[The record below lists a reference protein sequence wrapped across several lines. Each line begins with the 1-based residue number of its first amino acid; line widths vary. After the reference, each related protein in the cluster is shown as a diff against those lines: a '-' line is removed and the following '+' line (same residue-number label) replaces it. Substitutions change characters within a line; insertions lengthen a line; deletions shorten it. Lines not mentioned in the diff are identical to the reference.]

1 MFWKGQRAHLLG
13 SLTSS
18 VFYLQILSALE
29 RDEQARRQRLR
40 CKLEQVIDT
49 MALSSWGPSSSTST
63 SSCSLHILSPF
74 CLSLSPSPSLFSTR
88 KKKKKKS
95 STPTPNHTEKSG
107 LKQWNCTPGWEG
119 GVRQRWAGP
128 VFAYVCT
135 FVCRS
140 ADPLRCERLGHG
152 TFSHMHTWRNMR
164 TDWLWLLWVSV
175 SVVWFHQFCATV
187 RKPENELHVGRH
199 PRQDRLVWDQP
210 MERGSPGH
218 VTMSG
223 IELLKVDRFFLYIY
237 TNIYKN
243 CNQLPTLWS
252 LATCITAEF
261 AQFTETLQRKTIQML
276 YINTVTE
283 RLGSR
288 RFHFVSF

>member
-1 MFWKGQRAHLLG
+1 MWTGGISAPSDSLFAKNASMFWKGQRAHLLG

-119 GVRQRWAGP
+119 GGSTEMGGACVRLR
-128 VFAYVCT
+128 VYVCVS
-135 FVCRS
+135 VCRPTAVWETGTRDFFAHAHVEKHADRLTLVVVGVGVCGLISPVLCDGQETWKWTPCRASSS
-140 ADPLRCERLGHG
+140 AGQTGLGSAYGERLAR
-152 TFSHMHTWRNMR
+152 SR
-164 TDWLWLLWVSV
+164 D
-175 SVVWFHQFCATV
+175 
-187 RKPENELHVGRH
+187 HVGH
-199 PRQDRLVWDQP
+199 WAFK
-210 MERGSPGH
+210 G
-218 VTMSG
+218 
-223 IELLKVDRFFLYIY
+223 
-237 TNIYKN
+237 
-243 CNQLPTLWS
+243 W
-252 LATCITAEF
+252 
-261 AQFTETLQRKTIQML
+261 
-276 YINTVTE
+276 
-283 RLGSR
+283 
-288 RFHFVSF
+288 